1 MLCLVA
7 LVAVLQVE
15 GIRRIHVVKRL
26 ILYVQIVRIVH
37 LKMLLIMMLTGGSLF
52 LLSMIVIH

>member
-1 MLCLVA
+1 MLC